1 MWHSFVLLRGL
12 FPTGLALVA
21 FWGFTSELGFAGV
34 ATKAWEQTITLPTYK
49 VAPPDPNPRF
59 YSGRTYQGARATFY
73 PYPVSDQMTER
84 RENQDYKAL
93 YLENEYIQMSVLPEL
108 GGRIFTALDKGNNYD
123 FFYRQHV
130 IKPAL
135 IGMLGAWISGG
146 VEWNIPHHHRAS
158 SFMTVDHTIEPH
170 PDGSKTI
177 WVGETELRHRLRWL
191 LGMTVRPDR
200 SYIEMTVKVINRT
213 PAAQSFLF
221 WINPAVHANTNY
233 QVIFPPSTQWAVQHG
248 KPEFASWPI
257 ARQTYGGVD
266 YSRGVDI
273 SWWKNHPSPVS
284 FFAWHCEEDFFG
296 GYDHGREAGVV
307 QVSNHHVSPGKKFFE
322 WGNGAEG
329 EMWTKILSDE
339 DGPYLEL
346 MAGSYSDNQP
356 DYSWIQPGEIKV
368 FKHYWYPVRKL
379 GGIKNANIEAAV
391 DLEIINSRVRVAFN
405 TTGEHK
411 KARALL
417 KNGES
422 VLLERTIR
430 ISPNEPFTA
439 TVGLPSGTAAESL
452 RASLCS
458 ADGREIISYQP
469 ARPEPSS
476 MPKPVERP
484 RAPKDISSTEEL
496 YLTGMR
502 IEQLYSPS
510 FDPVPY
516 YQEALKRDHGDYRAN
531 VALAAFHIR
540 QGRYSDAL
548 PLLEA
553 ALERA
558 TRNYIRPNNCDAAYY
573 LGVTTRALG
582 QPERARKTFYQAIW
596 DRSWQAPG
604 YLALSELATGDGQI
618 DEALR
623 LVDQSLQAGAWNT
636 RALEL
641 KVALLRH
648 SRKFEEAELLASAL
662 LRVDPLNPR
671 ALNEMGL
678 LTRSRGKNANRG
690 LAKLDDLLRREAT
703 SYLEL
708 AADYAAAGLYQEAA
722 EVLERCVS
730 AHADETNPLVQYHRA
745 HYLRCMGQSEPAAAA
760 LRQAATLAPDFC
772 FPFQHESEPILLEA
786 IRLNPKDARAHYY
799 LGNLLFDAQPLR
811 ALELWEKAAQLE
823 PGLALAHRN
832 VGFARAQALKDH
844 ASAIRAVETALSL
857 DPENARG
864 YFELDV
870 LYEAAGTPV
879 EKRLQSLDRRP
890 EVVARRDDAETR
902 RVALLT
908 CSGKVDEALS
918 VLRKRQFHNWEGS
931 SSLHDIHVDACL
943 QQGLALLRAGKASQA
958 LASFLEATQY
968 PANQQVGK
976 PKREQRAS
984 EIHYLLAM
992 SQQASGKSDAARA
1005 EFELAIRARG
1015 GNEGAYF
1022 RALALERLGRTQ
1034 EAEEAFR
1041 RLKEQGTGEL
1051 DRAVE
1056 AVDYFAKFGERR
1068 AERVRKAD
1076 AHYLAG
1082 LGASGLKQADEA
1094 GKHFR
1099 AALELHPAHLGA
1111 RTMLD
1116 QLVPR

>member
-1 MWHSFVLLRGL
+1 MRHLPLFSRSLRICGLWLLAFTASV
-12 FPTGLALVA
+12 FPC
-21 FWGFTSELGFAGV
+21 WAGQ
-34 ATKAWEQTITLPTYK
+34 TTRAWEETVTLPTYK

-84 RENQDYKAL
+84 RENQQYKAL
-93 YLENEYIQMSVLPEL
+93 YLENQYIQMSVLPEL
-108 GGRIFTALDKGNNYD
+108 GGRIFTAMDKGNGYD

-158 SFMTVDHTIEPH
+158 SFMTVDHSIEEQ
-170 PDGSKTI
+170 PDGSKTV
-177 WVGETELRHRLRWL
+177 WVGETELRHRLKWL
-191 LGMTVRPDR
+191 VGMTVRPDR

-221 WINPAVHANTNY
+221 WINPAVHASTNY

-257 ARQTYGGVD
+257 ARQIYGGVD
-266 YSRGVDI
+266 YTRGVDI

-322 WGNGAEG
+322 WGNGPEG

-339 DGPYLEL
+339 DGPYLES

-356 DYSWIQPGEIKV
+356 DYSWIQPGEVKV
-368 FKHYWYPVRKL
+368 FKHYWYPIRQL

-391 DLEIINSRVRVAFN
+391 DLAISNRAARVAFN
-405 TTGEHK
+405 TTGEHR

-417 KNGES
+417 KAGER
-422 VLLERTIR
+422 VMLERTIR
-430 ISPNEPFTA
+430 ISPREPFVA
-439 TVGLPSGTAAESL
+439 TVELPADVAAEAIS
-452 RASLCS
+452 ASLVS
-458 ADGREIISYQP
+458 AEGKELISYQP
-469 ARPEPSS
+469 VKTEPSP

-484 RAPKDISSTEEL
+484 RAPKDIASAEEL

-516 YQEALKRDHGDYRAN
+516 YQEALKRDAGDYRAN
-531 VALAAFHIR
+531 VALGAFYCR
-540 QGRYSDAL
+540 AGRYAEAA

-553 ALERA
+553 ALARA
-558 TRNYIRPNNCDAAYY
+558 TANYIRPNNCDASYY
-573 LGVTTRALG
+573 LGVARRAQG
-582 QPERARKTFYQAIW
+582 DWQAARKAFYQAIW

-604 YLALSELATGDGQI
+604 YLALAELASAAAQRE
-618 DEALR
+618 EALR
-623 LVDQSLQAGAWNT
+623 LVDQSLQASGWNT

-641 KVALLRH
+641 KVALLRAAK
-648 SRKFEEAELLASAL
+648 RLPEATAL
-662 LRVDPLNPR
+662 TSEILRIDPLNPR
-671 ALNEMGL
+671 ALNETAL
-678 LTRSRGKNANRG
+678 LERARGKDGRREFNR
-690 LAKLDDLLRREAT
+690 LSELLRGEAA

-708 AADYAAAGLYQEAA
+708 AADYAAGGFYQEAA
-722 EVLERCVS
+722 EVLARYAEQ
-730 AHADETNPLVQYHRA
+730 AGEKANPLAYYHRA
-745 HYLRCMGQSEPAAAA
+745 HYLRRLGQGAPAAKALEKAA
-760 LRQAATLAPDFC
+760 LLAPDFC

-786 IRLNPKDARAHYY
+786 IQLNPRDARAHYY

-811 ALELWEKAAQLE
+811 ALELWEKAVELE
-823 PGLALAHRN
+823 PGLALAQRN
-832 VGFARAQALKDH
+832 VGFARAQALKDY
-844 ASAIRAVETALSL
+844 AGAISSMEKALAL

-864 YFELDV
+864 YYELDV
-870 LYEAAGTPV
+870 LYEAAGV
-879 EKRLQSLDRRP
+879 SVQKRLESLSRRP
-890 EVVARRDDAETR
+890 AAVARRDDAETR
-902 RVALLT
+902 RIALLT
-908 CSGKVDEALS
+908 CSGKVDEALA
-918 VLRKRQFHNWEGS
+918 VLNKRQFHNWEGS
-931 SSLHDIHVDACL
+931 SALHDIHVDACL
-943 QQGLALLRAGKASQA
+943 QHGLALARAGKPQEA
-958 LASFLEATQY
+958 LRSFLAANQY

-976 PKREQRAS
+976 PKREQRVA
-984 EIHYLLAM
+984 EIHYLLATA
-992 SQQASGKSDAARA
+992 QQALGNADAARQ
-1005 EFELAIRARG
+1005 ELETAARARG
-1015 GNEGAYF
+1015 GNESAFF
-1022 RALALERLGRTQ
+1022 RALALEKLGR
-1034 EAEEAFR
+1034 AEEAAEAFR
-1041 RLKEQGTGEL
+1041 QLKEQGLKEV
-1051 DRAVE
+1051 DRTVE
-1056 AVDYFAKFGERR
+1056 TVDYFAKFGERR

-1094 GKHFR
+1094 EKHFR

-1116 QLVPR
+1116 RLIP